1 MRIQVDLSSS
11 SLNQAAEELRSYA
24 KTLDGKAQALC
35 ESLAAD
41 AATDAQANCPTSRV
55 SVGYR
60 AKASGATVYAT
71 GEVVSPADNSYS
83 VPLSQLVEFG
93 TGIGAGAGYAAEHGF
108 ERDVNGHGG
117 EGWLYYKDGS
127 FYRTTGQRAHKFMG
141 NAAER
146 ARADLISK
154 AKGVFES

>member
-1 MRIQVDLSSS
+1 MRIQVDLSGF

-24 KTLDGKAQALC
+24 KTLDGKAQTLC

-71 GEVVSPADNSYS
+71 GEVVSPENDSYS

-93 TGIGAGAGYAAEHGF
+93 TGIGAGAGYAEEHGF
-108 ERDVNGHGG
+108 ERDVKDHDR
-117 EGWLYYKDGS
+117 EGWFYYKDGTR
-127 FYRTTGQRAHKFMG
+127 YHTTGQRAHKFMG